1 MQEHFQIK
9 PDRIASHILL
19 PFVIFVA
26 ILPFYV
32 SCTQKSAKRD
42 SERVFVMTTDLVD
55 DSSLIHIYDSL
66 HSRAGVWPELKKAN
80 MASGIRE
87 IKIYRF
93 NTRLTMMIHLSE
105 DADLSKMDS
114 LYLNADEKIMVWG
127 KLMSGFQR
135 ALPGRDTSEKW
146 VEMKLIHHYQ
156 DGEYLK

>member
-1 MQEHFQIK
+1 MQEQSPFR
-9 PDRIASHILL
+9 PGPTALHILI
-19 PFVIFVA
+19 PFVLIVV
-26 ILPFYV
+26 ILPFYL
-32 SCTQKSAKRD
+32 SCTQKSENRGP
-42 SERVFVMTTDLVD
+42 ERVFVMTTDLVN

-80 MASGIRE
+80 LASGIRE

-93 NTRLTMMIHLSE
+93 NTRLTMMIHLSA

-114 LYLNADEKIMVWG
+114 LYINADEKIKVWG

-135 ALPGRDTSEKW
+135 ALPGRDTSDKW
-146 VEMKLIHHYQ
+146 VEMKLIHHYK